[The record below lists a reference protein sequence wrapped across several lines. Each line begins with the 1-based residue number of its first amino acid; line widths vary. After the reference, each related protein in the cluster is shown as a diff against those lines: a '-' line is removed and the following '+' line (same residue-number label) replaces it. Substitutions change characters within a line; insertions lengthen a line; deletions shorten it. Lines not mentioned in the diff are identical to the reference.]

1 MIVEHIRKKGRERL
15 PCQSKTLSKR
25 GEHVPLSLSL
35 TCALKDHLAHT
46 ITSPYRVSQ
55 KMAAKDKELDPEPQ
69 DEEYDSN
76 EDEDFNPEDAPAADD
91 DVSASSDSE
100 DEDDNAPTA
109 KKAKAKTAKRKVPE
123 KIDEELDSGDEA
135 TIKERKRKR
144 RKGKDG
150 EEDSGG
156 EGGLIKTRAQ
166 RLVEKAER
174 KERRRADRGEV
185 TVDVDDLWARLN
197 AVPVGRHYEPAPPQ
211 AADGDNTANV
221 DNGAGEVVQPSDQLI
236 RIKRRIAF
244 AGEITEVE
252 EEVLKSSAAAK
263 AYLADHPEADP
274 DNKKSRANDAGQ
286 QSTSE
291 GNLQRPLR
299 RPSIFEPN
307 PTAAVRGV
315 SSDKLRPRAPN
326 RVDVVMAERRL
337 AEEKKKKAERL
348 TTVQKSA
355 MDWKGF
361 VADQGIGEELDIY
374 GKSKGGFMAREQFL
388 DRVAGANEAARRAAR
403 LKG

>member
-1 MIVEHIRKKGRERL
+1 
-15 PCQSKTLSKR
+15 
-25 GEHVPLSLSL
+25 
-35 TCALKDHLAHT
+35 
-46 ITSPYRVSQ
+46 
-55 KMAAKDKELDPEPQ
+55 MAAKDKNTNPEPQ

-76 EDEDFNPEDAPAADD
+76 EDEDFNPEAAPAADE
-91 DVSASSDSE
+91 DVSASSDS
-100 DEDDNAPTA
+100 DEEGDNSAPAA
-109 KKAKAKTAKRKVPE
+109 KKKSKPNSAKRKVPDT
-123 KIDEELDSGDEA
+123 IDEELDSGDEA

-144 RKGKDG
+144 RKGKAVG
-150 EEDSGG
+150 AEEDSGG
-156 EGGLIKTRAQ
+156 EGGLVKTRAQ

-185 TVDVDDLWARLN
+185 TVDVDDLWARLH
-197 AVPVGRHYEPAPPQ
+197 AVPVGRHYEPVAPQ
-211 AADGDNTANV
+211 AADGIDTAVSV
-221 DNGAGEVVQPSDQLI
+221 DDVVGETVKSSDQLI

-263 AYLADHPEADP
+263 AYLAEHPEADP
-274 DNKKSRANDAGQ
+274 DSTKARAAAANQHA
-286 QSTSE
+286 SSE
-291 GNLQRPLR
+291 SNLQRPLR

-315 SSDKLRPRAPN
+315 SSDKLRPRAPS
-326 RVDVVMAERRL
+326 RVDVVMAERRA
-337 AEEKKKKAERL
+337 AEESKKKAERMS
-348 TTVQKSA
+348 TVQKSA

-361 VADQGIGEELDIY
+361 VADQGIGEELDVY

>member
-1 MIVEHIRKKGRERL
+1 MRAA
-15 PCQSKTLSKR
+15 T
-25 GEHVPLSLSL
+25 
-35 TCALKDHLAHT
+35 HLCYTNHQPT
-46 ITSPYRVSQ
+46 TSQ
-55 KMAAKDKELDPEPQ
+55 NMAAKENDPDHEPQ
-69 DEEYDSN
+69 DEDYNSN
-76 EDEDFNPEDAPAADD
+76 EDEDFNPENAPAADD
-91 DVSASSDSE
+91 EVSASSDSE
-100 DEDDNAPTA
+100 DEDDNAPAA
-109 KKAKAKTAKRKVPE
+109 KKPKAKTSKRKAPDT
-123 KIDEELDSGDEA
+123 IDEELDSGDEA

-144 RKGKDG
+144 RKGKNT

-174 KERRRADRGEV
+174 KEKRRADRGEV
-185 TVDVDDLWARLN
+185 TIDVDDLWARLN
-197 AVPVGRHYEPAPPQ
+197 AVPVGRHYEPVAPQ

-263 AYLADHPEADP
+263 AYLAEHPEADP
-274 DNKKSRANDAGQ
+274 DNKKLRANDAGQ
-286 QSTSE
+286 QPTVE

-315 SSDKLRPRAPN
+315 SSDKLRPRAPS

-337 AEEKKKKAERL
+337 AEEKKKKAERM

-361 VADQGIGEELDIY
+361 VADQGIGEELDVY

-388 DRVAGANEAARRAAR
+388 DRVAGANEEARRAAR

>member
-1 MIVEHIRKKGRERL
+1 
-15 PCQSKTLSKR
+15 
-25 GEHVPLSLSL
+25 
-35 TCALKDHLAHT
+35 
-46 ITSPYRVSQ
+46 
-55 KMAAKDKELDPEPQ
+55 MAAKDKDPDPEPQ
-69 DEEYDSN
+69 EEDYNSN
-76 EDEDFNPEDAPAADD
+76 DDEDFNPEAAPAADD
-91 DVSASSDSE
+91 EVSASSDSD
-100 DEDDNAPTA
+100 DENDNAPAA
-109 KKAKAKTAKRKVPE
+109 KKTKAKTAKRKAPDT
-123 KIDEELDSGDEA
+123 IDEELDSGDEA
-135 TIKERKRKR
+135 TIRERKRKR
-144 RKGKDG
+144 RKGKDA

-174 KERRRADRGEV
+174 KEKRRADRGEV
-185 TVDVDDLWARLN
+185 TVDVDDLWARLH
-197 AVPVGRHYEPAPPQ
+197 AVPVGRHYEPVVAHVE
-211 AADGDNTANV
+211 DGGDTSKA
-221 DNGAGEVVQPSDQLI
+221 DNGAGEVVQPSEQLI

-252 EEVLKSSAAAK
+252 EEVLKSE
-263 AYLADHPEADP
+263 HPEADP
-274 DNKKSRANDAGQ
+274 DSTKSRANDAGQ
-286 QSTSE
+286 QATSE

-315 SSDKLRPRAPN
+315 SSDKLRPRAPS

-337 AEEKKKKAERL
+337 AEEKKKKAERM

-361 VADQGIGEELDIY
+361 VADQGIGEELDVY

-388 DRVAGANEAARRAAR
+388 DRVAGANEEARKAAR

>member
-1 MIVEHIRKKGRERL
+1 M
-15 PCQSKTLSKR
+15 SF
-25 GEHVPLSLSL
+25 
-35 TCALKDHLAHT
+35 TCAPQDHLAP
-46 ITSPYRVSQ
+46 IIKSPHST
-55 KMAAKDKELDPEPQ
+55 KMAAKDKDPDPEPQ
-69 DEEYDSN
+69 DEDYDSN
-76 EDEDFNPEDAPAADD
+76 EDEDFNPENAPAADD
-91 DVSASSDSE
+91 DVSASSGSE

-109 KKAKAKTAKRKVPE
+109 AKKTKAKAGKRKAPE
-123 KIDEELDSGDEA
+123 TIDEELDSGDEA

-144 RKGKDG
+144 RKGKEG

-197 AVPVGRHYEPAPPQ
+197 AVPVGRHYEPAAPQ
-211 AADGDNTANV
+211 AVDGGESSQV
-221 DNGAGEVVQPSDQLI
+221 DNGAGEVVQPSEQLI

-291 GNLQRPLR
+291 SNLQRPLR

-388 DRVAGANEAARRAAR
+388 DRVAGANEAARREAR

>member
-1 MIVEHIRKKGRERL
+1 
-15 PCQSKTLSKR
+15 
-25 GEHVPLSLSL
+25 
-35 TCALKDHLAHT
+35 
-46 ITSPYRVSQ
+46 
-55 KMAAKDKELDPEPQ
+55 MAAKDKDPDPEPQ
-69 DEEYDSN
+69 EEDYNSN
-76 EDEDFNPEDAPAADD
+76 DDEDFNPEAAPAADD
-91 DVSASSDSE
+91 EVSASSDSD
-100 DEDDNAPTA
+100 DENDNAPAA
-109 KKAKAKTAKRKVPE
+109 KKTKAKTAKRKAPDT
-123 KIDEELDSGDEA
+123 IDEELDSGDEA
-135 TIKERKRKR
+135 TIRERKRKR
-144 RKGKDG
+144 RKGKDA

-174 KERRRADRGEV
+174 KEKRRADRGEV
-185 TVDVDDLWARLN
+185 TVDVDDLWARLH
-197 AVPVGRHYEPAPPQ
+197 AVPVGRHYEPVVAHVE
-211 AADGDNTANV
+211 DGGDTSKA
-221 DNGAGEVVQPSDQLI
+221 DNGAGEVVQPSEQLI

-263 AYLADHPEADP
+263 AYLAEHPEADP
-274 DNKKSRANDAGQ
+274 DSTKSRANDAGQ
-286 QSTSE
+286 QATSE

-315 SSDKLRPRAPN
+315 SSDKLRPRAPS

-337 AEEKKKKAERL
+337 AEEKKKKAERM

-361 VADQGIGEELDIY
+361 VADQGIGEELDVY

-388 DRVAGANEAARRAAR
+388 DRVAGANEEARKAAR

>member
-1 MIVEHIRKKGRERL
+1 
-15 PCQSKTLSKR
+15 
-25 GEHVPLSLSL
+25 
-35 TCALKDHLAHT
+35 
-46 ITSPYRVSQ
+46 
-55 KMAAKDKELDPEPQ
+55 MAAKDKEPDPEPQ
-69 DEEYDSN
+69 DEDYDSN
-76 EDEDFNPEDAPAADD
+76 EDEDFNPEAAPAADD
-91 DVSASSDSE
+91 ELSASSDSE

-109 KKAKAKTAKRKVPE
+109 KKTKAKTAKRKAPE
-123 KIDEELDSGDEA
+123 NIDEELDSGDEA

-174 KERRRADRGEV
+174 KERRRTDRGEV
-185 TVDVDDLWARLN
+185 TVDVDELWARLS
-197 AVPVGRHYEPAPPQ
+197 AVPVGRHYEPVAPQ
-211 AADGDNTANV
+211 AADGDNAAKV

-286 QSTSE
+286 RATSE

-315 SSDKLRPRAPN
+315 GSDKLRPRAPS
-326 RVDVVMAERRL
+326 RVDVLMAERRL

-388 DRVAGANEAARRAAR
+388 DRVAGANEEARRAAR

>member
-1 MIVEHIRKKGRERL
+1 MIVWHNRKKCWNLVDYQIQRRL
-15 PCQSKTLSKR
+15 KR
-25 GEHVPLSLSL
+25 GKHVPPSMPF
-35 TCALKDHLAHT
+35 TCAPENTLLHASPIQHT
-46 ITSPYRVSQ
+46 T
-55 KMAAKDKELDPEPQ
+55 KMAAKDKDHDPEPQ
-69 DEEYDSN
+69 DEDYDSN
-76 EDEDFNPEDAPAADD
+76 EDEDFNPDNAPAADD
-91 DVSASSDSE
+91 ELSASSDSE
-100 DEDDNAPTA
+100 DDDDNAPTT
-109 KKAKAKTAKRKVPE
+109 KKTKAKTAKRKAPE
-123 KIDEELDSGDEA
+123 TIDEELDSGDEA

-144 RKGKDG
+144 RKGKDAD
-150 EEDSGG
+150 EDSGG

-185 TVDVDDLWARLN
+185 TVDVDELWARLS
-197 AVPVGRHYEPAPPQ
+197 AVPVGRHYEPVSPQ
-211 AADGDNTANV
+211 AADGDNAANV
-221 DNGAGEVVQPSDQLI
+221 DDGSGEVVQPSDQLI

-286 QSTSE
+286 RATSE

-315 SSDKLRPRAPN
+315 SSDKLRPRAPS
-326 RVDVVMAERRL
+326 RVDVLMAERRL

-388 DRVAGANEAARRAAR
+388 DRVAGANEEARRAAR

>member
-1 MIVEHIRKKGRERL
+1 
-15 PCQSKTLSKR
+15 
-25 GEHVPLSLSL
+25 
-35 TCALKDHLAHT
+35 
-46 ITSPYRVSQ
+46 
-55 KMAAKDKELDPEPQ
+55 MAAKDKEPDPEPQ
-69 DEEYDSN
+69 NEDYDSN
-76 EDEDFNPEDAPAADD
+76 EDEDFNPENAPAADD
-91 DVSASSDSE
+91 EVSASSDSE
-100 DEDDNAPTA
+100 DEQDDNAPAA
-109 KKAKAKTAKRKVPE
+109 KKTSAKTAKRKAPE
-123 KIDEELDSGDEA
+123 NIEAELDSGDEA

-144 RKGKDG
+144 RKGKDA

-185 TVDVDDLWARLN
+185 TVDVDDLWARLS
-197 AVPVGRHYEPAPPQ
+197 AVPVGRHYEPVASQ
-211 AADGDNTANV
+211 AADGDNTAKA
-221 DNGAGEVVQPSDQLI
+221 DNGAGEVVQPSEQLI

-274 DNKKSRANDAGQ
+274 DNKKLRANDSRQ
-286 QSTSE
+286 QTTSE

-315 SSDKLRPRAPN
+315 SSDKLRPRAPS

-337 AEEKKKKAERL
+337 AEEKKKKAERM

-361 VADQGIGEELDIY
+361 VADQGIGEELDVY

-388 DRVAGANEAARRAAR
+388 DRVAGANEEARRAAR

>member
-1 MIVEHIRKKGRERL
+1 MGDAPNAESTS
-15 PCQSKTLSKR
+15 PPSMSF
-25 GEHVPLSLSL
+25 
-35 TCALKDHLAHT
+35 TCAPAEHLPAR
-46 ITSPYRVSQ
+46 ITKPPHH
-55 KMAAKDKELDPEPQ
+55 KMAAKDKDPDLEPQ
-69 DEEYDSN
+69 DEDYDSN
-76 EDEDFNPEDAPAADD
+76 EDEDFNPENAPAADD
-91 DVSASSDSE
+91 ELSASSGSE

-109 KKAKAKTAKRKVPE
+109 KKTKAKTPKRKAPE
-123 KIDEELDSGDEA
+123 TLDEELDSGDEA

-144 RKGKDG
+144 RKARDG

-185 TVDVDDLWARLN
+185 TVDVDELWARLS
-197 AVPVGRHYEPAPPQ
+197 AVPVGRHYEPVAPQ
-211 AADGDNTANV
+211 AADGDNAANV
-221 DNGAGEVVQPSDQLI
+221 ENGAGEVVQPSEQLI

-274 DNKKSRANDAGQ
+274 DNKKSQANGAGQ
-286 QSTSE
+286 RATSE

-315 SSDKLRPRAPN
+315 SSDKLRPRAPS
-326 RVDVVMAERRL
+326 RVDVLMAERRL

-388 DRVAGANEAARRAAR
+388 DRVAGANEEARRAAR

>member
-1 MIVEHIRKKGRERL
+1 M
-15 PCQSKTLSKR
+15 T
-25 GEHVPLSLSL
+25 
-35 TCALKDHLAHT
+35 
-46 ITSPYRVSQ
+46 
-55 KMAAKDKELDPEPQ
+55 AKDKEPGPEPQ
-69 DEEYDSN
+69 DEDYNSN
-76 EDEDFNPEDAPAADD
+76 EDEDFNPEAAPAADD
-91 DVSASSDSE
+91 DVSASSDS
-100 DEDDNAPTA
+100 DDGDDDAPAA
-109 KKAKAKTAKRKVPE
+109 KKTKSKTTKRKVPDALE
-123 KIDEELDSGDEA
+123 EELDSGDEA

-144 RKGKDG
+144 RKGKDV

-185 TVDVDDLWARLN
+185 TVDVDDLWARLH
-197 AVPVGRHYEPAPPQ
+197 AVPVGRHYEPVAPQ
-211 AADGDNTANV
+211 VSDGADNAKV

-263 AYLADHPEADP
+263 AYLAEHPEADP
-274 DNKKSRANDAGQ
+274 DSTKSRANEAGQ
-286 QSTSE
+286 QALSE

-315 SSDKLRPRAPN
+315 TSDKLRPRAPS

-337 AEEKKKKAERL
+337 AEEKKKKAERM

-361 VADQGIGEELDIY
+361 VADQGIGEELDMY

-388 DRVAGANEAARRAAR
+388 DRVAGANEEARRAAR

>member
-1 MIVEHIRKKGRERL
+1 
-15 PCQSKTLSKR
+15 
-25 GEHVPLSLSL
+25 
-35 TCALKDHLAHT
+35 
-46 ITSPYRVSQ
+46 
-55 KMAAKDKELDPEPQ
+55 MAAKDKDPDPEPQ
-69 DEEYDSN
+69 DDDYNSN
-76 EDEDFNPEDAPAADD
+76 DDEDFNPEAAPAADD
-91 DVSASSDSE
+91 DVSASSDS
-100 DEDDNAPTA
+100 DEENDDAPAA
-109 KKAKAKTAKRKVPE
+109 KKTKAKSVKRKAPDT
-123 KIDEELDSGDEA
+123 IDEELDSGDEA

-144 RKGKDG
+144 RKGKDA

-174 KERRRADRGEV
+174 KEKRRADRGEV
-185 TVDVDDLWARLN
+185 TVDVDDLWARLH
-197 AVPVGRHYEPAPPQ
+197 AVPVGRHYELVVAQ
-211 AADGDNTANV
+211 AEDGEGAAKV
-221 DNGAGEVVQPSDQLI
+221 DNGAGEVVQPSEQLI

-263 AYLADHPEADP
+263 AYLAEHPEADP
-274 DNKKSRANDAGQ
+274 DNTKSRANEAGQ
-286 QSTSE
+286 QATSE

-315 SSDKLRPRAPN
+315 SSDKLRPRAPS

-337 AEEKKKKAERL
+337 AEEKKKKAERM

-361 VADQGIGEELDIY
+361 VADQGIGEELDVY

-388 DRVAGANEAARRAAR
+388 DRVAGANEEARKAAR